1 MHQLVENGRLRI
13 IVEMYVLIMYH
24 FTMESF
30 EIIQELK
37 QNIVIE
43 VKRFIR
49 NLLLKYKKCGIVN
62 NQLSYC
68 EQNII
73 RDNCH
78 SGGYLCSMYK

>member
-1 MHQLVENGRLRI
+1 MCI
-13 IVEMYVLIMYH
+13 LIMYY

-30 EIIQELK
+30 EIIQELE

-43 VKRFIR
+43 IKRFIR
-49 NLLLKYKKCGIVN
+49 NLLLKYKKCGIAN

-68 EQNII
+68 EQNI

-78 SGGYLCSMYK
+78 SGGYLCSKRRRFMRTEKNCIKTAVC

>member
-1 MHQLVENGRLRI
+1 MHQLVENGRLKV
-13 IVEMYVLIMYH
+13 IVEMYILIMYH

-49 NLLLKYKKCGIVN
+49 NLLLKYKKCGITS

-68 EQNII
+68 KQNII

-78 SGGYLCSMYK
+78 SGGYLCCMYK

>member
-1 MHQLVENGRLRI
+1 MHQLVENGRLKV
-13 IVEMYVLIMYH
+13 IVEMCVLIMYH

-49 NLLLKYKKCGIVN
+49 NLLLKYKKCGITN

-68 EQNII
+68 EQNI

-78 SGGYLCSMYK
+78 SGGYLCCMYK